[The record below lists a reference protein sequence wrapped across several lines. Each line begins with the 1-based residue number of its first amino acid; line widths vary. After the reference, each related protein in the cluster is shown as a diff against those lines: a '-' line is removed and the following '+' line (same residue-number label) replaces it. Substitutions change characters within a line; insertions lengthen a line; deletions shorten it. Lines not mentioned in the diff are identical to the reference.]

1 MKNTKGEVCIMMIRV
16 MYSDGRFDIVKPN
29 LLEELIEQDVIT
41 SFKRSTGWAVV
52 GRDPIRSPDRAEYSG
67 AERRVA

>member
-1 MKNTKGEVCIMMIRV
+1 MIRV

-52 GRDPIRSPDRAEYSG
+52 GRDPIRSSDRAEYSG